1 MYDYDLVTAYN
12 AVPKAEILPSG
23 HRVVPYYYKGI
34 VNSLLEYD
42 DWNACDNAMLQ
53 LQEERDNDRLSENY
67 CWKGLHLDKMF
78 LYNVVF
84 YKDTYEPIFVSGCQ
98 SVGENSIRVFSR
110 YYAFEKYRT
119 DGKHLLQKVD
129 DFGELKY
136 SLHHCREHD
145 LIFWSRDKSNK
156 FFKRLKKGRPD
167 IFSGW
172 TVHEDKIEII
182 YPDNEQ
188 YIFYKG
194 NLNEILYNR
203 NP

>member
-1 MYDYDLVTAYN
+1 MDNY
-12 AVPKAEILPSG
+12 PKAKILNSG

-34 VNSLLEYD
+34 VNSMLEYD
-42 DWNACDNAMLQ
+42 DWNACDNAILQ
-53 LQEERDNDRLSENY
+53 LQEERDDDRLSDNY

-84 YKDTYEPIFVSGCQ
+84 YKDTYEPIFVSGAQ

-119 DGKHLLQKVD
+119 DGTRLLEKVD
-129 DFGELKY
+129 DFDELRY
-136 SLHHCREHD
+136 TLHHCRKHD
-145 LIFWSRDKSNK
+145 LVFWSRDKSNK

-167 IFSGW
+167 IFSNW
-172 TVHEDKIEII
+172 EVHPDKLEII

-188 YIFYKG
+188 YIFYRG
-194 NLNEILYNR
+194 NINEILHNR
-203 NP
+203 N